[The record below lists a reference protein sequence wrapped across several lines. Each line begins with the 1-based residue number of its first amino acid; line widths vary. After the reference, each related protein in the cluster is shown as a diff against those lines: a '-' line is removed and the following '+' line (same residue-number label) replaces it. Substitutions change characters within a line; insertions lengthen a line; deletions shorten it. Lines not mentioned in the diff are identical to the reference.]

1 MPMIQLSAPI
11 LQGYDWK
18 NSLAHAIRDPAQLL
32 KILELPDRLLP
43 NAISAAKSFP
53 LRVPYSY
60 LNRIKKG
67 DPNDPLLRQ
76 ILPLGDEL
84 DNVAGYN
91 HDPVGDLAAQQS
103 PGLLHKYHGRAL
115 LVTTGACGIH
125 CRYCFRRNYPY
136 PESNPLQDNWS
147 EVIDY
152 LLKSTEIN
160 EIILSG
166 GDPLSLS
173 DQRLATLVSD
183 LEQIPQLR
191 TLRIHT
197 RLPIVLPQRV
207 NPDLLQWMAAT
218 RFKVVLVMHVNHA
231 NEIDLDV
238 KRAMVEL
245 KKIDL
250 TLLNQSV
257 LLKGV
262 NDNTETLN
270 QLSHT
275 LFDAH
280 ILPYYLHQLDKV
292 SGAAHFA
299 VSDNTAIELIEA
311 LRQQLPGYLLPRLV
325 REQTGE
331 PSKLPLI

>member
-1 MPMIQLSAPI
+1 MIQLSEPV

-18 NSLAHAIRDPAQLL
+18 NSLAQAIRDPAELL

-53 LRVPYSY
+53 LRVPHSY
-60 LNRIKKG
+60 LNRIKRG

-84 DNVAGYN
+84 ENVAGYN
-91 HDPVGDLAAQQS
+91 HDPVGDLAAQQY

-136 PESNPLQDNWS
+136 SASNPLQDHWPA
-147 EVIDY
+147 VIDY
-152 LLKSTEIN
+152 LHTNTEIN

-173 DQRLATLVSD
+173 DRRLAKLVSD
-183 LEQIPQLR
+183 LEQIPHLR

-207 NPDLLQWMAAT
+207 NQELLRWISAT
-218 RFKVVLVMHVNHA
+218 RFKVVLVVHVNHA

-238 KRAMVEL
+238 KRAMAEL
-245 KKIDL
+245 KKTDL
-250 TLLNQSV
+250 TILNQSV
-257 LLKGV
+257 LLKDV
-262 NDNTETLN
+262 NDSTVALK
-270 QLSHT
+270 QLSLT
-275 LFDAH
+275 LFDAN

-299 VSDNTAIELIEA
+299 VSDQSAIKLIDE
-311 LRQQLPGYLLPRLV
+311 LRQQLPGYLIPQLV
-325 REQTGE
+325 QELAGE
-331 PSKLPLI
+331 PNKVPLV